1 MKIFMLHPHDIY
13 SELEPWTIRIVS
25 FARQFANKGHD
36 VRLGYFPLNP
46 VKSLQPA
53 YLDNIKVIPFSRKI
67 SPKTLIQNII
77 RIRKEVDWT
86 DVVHFQKC
94 HHYAAIPLLVA
105 CFDKKKPLHYDWDDW
120 EKKIF
125 IHSNKITPTI
135 VLVYFLFSVLER
147 MIPEC
152 VDTISVSSG
161 KLYQLCRGM
170 GIPKERIFMAP
181 VGADLEKF
189 NPGVS
194 GEEIKKKYNFTGPVV
209 LYLGQ
214 LHGGQYVELFIRA
227 ARLVLKR
234 CSYVNFMIIG
244 GGSRFED
251 MKNIARD
258 LGMEKNIIFTNSLP
272 QKVIPAYIASSDICV
287 ACFEEND
294 VTQCKSPLKIAE
306 YLASAKAIVASNV
319 GEVRNMVGGVG
330 LLTEPGNADDLAEAI
345 IKLLNNDL
353 LRKEM
358 GQRARKRSEIKY
370 NWKMTA
376 ENILKAYQFALFRNN
391 KAIEEII
398 IPARD
403 FSCGNVSKTNNN
415 FGKGLLVDDGIF
427 PCFVEYEFYI
437 PSDGIYELWVK
448 YAQEL
453 SRPGKIYFDAKLLCA
468 EALRETTGGWTKEKT
483 IWFKQVDLAIESKFH
498 SIKLLFERHCPHLE
512 FIKLKKIAQ

>member
-1 MKIFMLHPHDIY
+1 MLHPHDIY
-13 SELEPWTIRIVS
+13 SELEPWTIRILS
-25 FARQFANKGHD
+25 FAREFVNKGHE

-46 VKSLQPA
+46 GESLQPG
-53 YLDNIKVIPFSRKI
+53 YLDNIMAIPFSRKI
-67 SPKTLIQNII
+67 SIRTLIKNMAC
-77 RIRKEVDWT
+77 IRKELEWA

-94 HHYAAIPLLVA
+94 HHYAAIPLLIASFV
-105 CFDKKKPLHYDWDDW
+105 KNKPLHYDWDDW

-125 IHSNKITPTI
+125 IHSNKKTPTI
-135 VLVYFLFSVLER
+135 ILVYILFSVLER
-147 MIPEC
+147 LIPEC
-152 VDTISVSSG
+152 VDTISVSSD
-161 KLYQLCRGM
+161 KLYQLCLGM

-189 NPGVS
+189 NPDVTGA
-194 GEEIKKKYNFTGPVV
+194 EIKKKYNFTGPVV

-214 LHGGQYVELFIRA
+214 LHGGQYVELFMRA
-227 ARLVLKR
+227 ANLVLKQG
-234 CSYVNFMIIG
+234 SFVNFMIVG

-251 MKNIARD
+251 MRSIARG
-258 LGMEKNIIFTNSLP
+258 LGMEKNILFTNSLP
-272 QKVIPAYIASSDICV
+272 QEVIPAHIACADICV
-287 ACFEEND
+287 ACFEDND
-294 VTQCKSPLKIAE
+294 VTRCKSPLKIAE

-319 GEVRNMVGGVG
+319 GEVRKMVGGVG
-330 LLTEPGNADDLAEAI
+330 LLSEPGNAADLSEAI

-358 GQRARKRSEIKY
+358 GLRARKRSEIKY
-370 NWKMTA
+370 NWKITA
-376 ENILKAYQFALFRNN
+376 GNILKAYQFALFLNN
-391 KAIEEII
+391 KTVEEII

-403 FSCGNVSKTNNN
+403 FSCGNVSKTNNS
-415 FGKGLLVDDGIF
+415 FGKGLLVDDGVF

-437 PSDGIYELWVK
+437 PSSGIYELWVK

-468 EALRETTGGWTKEKT
+468 EALLETTGGWTKEKT

-512 FIKLKKIAQ
+512 FIKLKKIA